1 MSKYKRYKKKE
12 IEHKLFT
19 PPPYTASTNQ
29 QAIFDYVPTS
39 NKSLQIEAVAGSG
52 KSTTIKWLML
62 QYQAESLAL
71 AFNNSI
77 ATDLKASV
85 PAWVTASTCHSSGYS
100 QMKEKFGYVRV
111 VQDKSFFIMRDL
123 YPKLYNA
130 DKASKEK
137 NEVYSRVRNTRR
149 LISLLK
155 MTLMNPSSEQNL
167 MALVDAYTIDMD
179 DKIMDVFESIPHI
192 MKAMLDQVNAVDF
205 DDMMW
210 MPVVLNLDMKK
221 YPVVYVDECQDLNN
235 LMIEYV
241 KRLNGGRV
249 ISVGDRRQAIYGFS
263 GANTNSIDILKGTF
277 NSHELPLDICYRCG
291 SDIVQY
297 AQRIVP
303 HIKPWDGA
311 GQGIVTEGEDI
322 YSHPDGS
329 MILCRRNA
337 PLIRP
342 CLQLI
347 KQGRKAIVKGK
358 NIGEQLV
365 EMIKK
370 CKSESSASVVDEVR
384 EATEKKIGNLLN
396 RKTVNTS
403 AIEQLQDSLD
413 VIEVIA
419 EDCSTRNE
427 IENKINIIF
436 SESTKGI
443 TLSSIHKAK
452 GLEADEVSIIDYN
465 NVRMKRDGMT
475 EEMLSQE
482 ANLEYVAI
490 TRAKKKLNLIR

>member
-1 MSKYKRYKKKE
+1 M
-12 IEHKLFT
+12 
-19 PPPYTASTNQ
+19 
-29 QAIFDYVPTS
+29 
-39 NKSLQIEAVAGSG
+39 
-52 KSTTIKWLML
+52 
-62 QYQAESLAL
+62 
-71 AFNNSI
+71 
-77 ATDLKASV
+77 
-85 PAWVTASTCHSSGYS
+85 
-100 QMKEKFGYVRV
+100 
-111 VQDKSFFIMRDL
+111 
-123 YPKLYNA
+123 
-130 DKASKEK
+130 
-137 NEVYSRVRNTRR
+137 
-149 LISLLK
+149 SLLK
-155 MTLMNPSSEQNL
+155 MTLMNPASEQDL
-167 MALVDAYTIDMD
+167 MTLVDSYVLDMD
-179 DKIMDVFESIPHI
+179 DKMMSVFESIPHI
-192 MKAMLDQVNAVDF
+192 MKGMLDQTNAVDF

-210 MPVVLNLDMKK
+210 MPIMLNLDVKK

-249 ISVGDRRQAIYGFS
+249 ISVGDRRQAIYGFA

-303 HIKPWDGA
+303 HIKPWEGA
-311 GQGIVTEGEDI
+311 GQGEVTEGEDI
-322 YSHPDGS
+322 FAHPDGS

-337 PLIRP
+337 PLIKP

-365 EMIKK
+365 ELVKK
-370 CKSESSASVVDEVR
+370 CKSESSGAVVDECR
-384 EATEKKIGNLLN
+384 AATEKKIGNLLN

-413 VIEVIA
+413 VIEAIA
-419 EDCSTRNE
+419 EECSTRNE

-436 SESTKGI
+436 SETTKGI

-475 EEMLSQE
+475 EEMLDQE

>member
-1 MSKYKRYKKKE
+1 MKYKKYNKPE
-12 IEHKLFT
+12 IEYKPFT
-19 PPPYTASTNQ
+19 PPPYPPSTNQ
-29 QAIFDYVPTS
+29 QAIFDFVPS
-39 NKSLQIEAVAGSG
+39 NKDSLQIEAVAGSG
-52 KSTTIKWLML
+52 KSTTIKWLMT
-62 QYQAESLAL
+62 QYEEVSLAL

-77 ATDLKASV
+77 ANDLKASV
-85 PAWVTASTCHSSGYS
+85 PSWVTASTCHSSGYA
-100 QMKEKFGYVRV
+100 QMKNKFMRV
-111 VQDKSFFIMRDL
+111 NLVQDKAFFIMRDL
-123 YPKLYNA
+123 YPALYDA
-130 DKASKEK
+130 DKSDSKK
-137 NEVYSRVRNTRR
+137 NEVYSRVKNTRR
-149 LISLLK
+149 LISLIK
-155 MTLMNPSSEQNL
+155 MTLSNPASEQDL
-167 MALVDAYTIDMD
+167 MNLVDTYTLDMD
-179 DKIMDVFESIPHI
+179 DLMMDVFASVPHI
-192 MKAMLDQVNAVDF
+192 MKSMLDQVNSVDF

-210 MPVVLNLDMKK
+210 MPIMLNLEMDK

-235 LMIEYV
+235 LMTEYV
-241 KRLNGGRV
+241 KRLAGGKV

-263 GANTNSIDILKGTF
+263 GANTNSIDIIKSTF

-291 SDIVQY
+291 SDIVEY

-303 HIKPWDGA
+303 HIKPWEGA
-311 GQGIVTEGEDI
+311 GKGIVTQGEDI
-322 YSHPDGS
+322 FSHPDGS

-337 PLIRP
+337 PLIKP

-347 KQGRKAIVKGK
+347 KQGRKAIVKGR

-365 EMIKK
+365 EMVKK

-384 EATEKKIGNLLN
+384 ESVEKKIGNILS
-396 RKTVNTS
+396 RKTVNV
-403 AIEQLQDSLD
+403 AAVEQLQDSLD

-452 GLEADEVSIIDYN
+452 GLEADEVSIIDYD
-465 NVRMKRDGMT
+465 NVRMKRDNMT
-475 EEMLSQE
+475 QEMSDQE
-482 ANLEYVAI
+482 SNLEYVAI

>member
-1 MSKYKRYKKKE
+1 MKKYNKYEKKE

-19 PPPYTASTNQ
+19 PPPYPPSINQ
-29 QAIFDYVPTS
+29 QAIFDYVPS
-39 NKSLQIEAVAGSG
+39 SDKSLQIEAVAGSG

-62 QYQAESLAL
+62 QYQAKSLAL

-85 PAWVTASTCHSSGYS
+85 PSWVSASTCHSSGYS
-100 QMKEKFGYVRV
+100 QMRERFGSVRV

-123 YPKLYNA
+123 YPKLYDA

-137 NEVYSRVRNTRR
+137 NEVYARVRNTRR
-149 LISLLK
+149 LISLIK
-155 MTLMNPSSEQNL
+155 MTLANPGSETDL
-167 MALVDAYTIDMD
+167 MRLVDTYVIDMD
-179 DKIMDVFESIPHI
+179 DKMIDVFESIPHI

-210 MPVVLNLDMKK
+210 MPVMLNLEMTR

-241 KRLNGGRV
+241 KRLNGGRI

-263 GANTNSIDILKGTF
+263 GANTNSIDIIKGTF
-277 NSHELPLDICYRCG
+277 DSYELPLDICYRCG

-303 HIKPWDGA
+303 HIKPWEGA
-311 GQGIVTEGEDI
+311 GQGVVTEGEDI

-365 EMIKK
+365 ELVKK
-370 CKSESSASVVDEVR
+370 CKSESSASVVDEIR
-384 EATEKKIGNLLN
+384 EGIEKKINNILN
-396 RKTVNTS
+396 RKTVNTA

-419 EDCSTRNE
+419 EECNTRNE

-465 NVRMKRDGMT
+465 NVRMKRDTMT
-475 EEMLSQE
+475 EEMCNQE
-482 ANLEYVAI
+482 SNLEYVAI